1 VQLIEGQRQVAGSVD
16 LVGSIAQDRFP
27 LRQLVGELSSLLEE
41 VPEDPHLVFPDSVE
55 STEDREVN
63 RLPPSHELMSEVLDR
78 SKTSHAEWVG
88 HYMAGRVVEAV
99 ATSIGLRRWYET
111 NTYHLELSLCVGEDR
126 AAKVYLGGSE
136 WDRGSFERRIQRA
149 EQHAKKLR
157 ENRSSLQPGRYR
169 AYIAP
174 VGWKMVMQTLG
185 YRGAFSQLA
194 LRNGT
199 SPFVSLHKDQ
209 SLSQEFSMQ
218 ESTRL
223 GWIAPFNSEGLRRP
237 PQVPLFDGGQACST
251 LVSGRSSMEFNVPTT
266 GSEALEMPQSFEISG
281 GSLQQE
287 ELAERVGDGLWLEYL
302 HYLNLS
308 DRATASVTGL
318 ARFAAFRVRDGEI
331 AEPIEVARFDDSVLD
346 LLGERLIGL
355 TADREQISDGRSYG
369 RRSLGG
375 ALLPGAIVED
385 LRIVS

>member
-1 VQLIEGQRQVAGSVD
+1 
-16 LVGSIAQDRFP
+16 
-27 LRQLVGELSSLLEE
+27 
-41 VPEDPHLVFPDSVE
+41 
-55 STEDREVN
+55 
-63 RLPPSHELMSEVLDR
+63 
-78 SKTSHAEWVG
+78 
-88 HYMAGRVVEAV
+88 
-99 ATSIGLRRWYET
+99 
-111 NTYHLELSLCVGEDR
+111 
-126 AAKVYLGGSE
+126 
-136 WDRGSFERRIQRA
+136 
-149 EQHAKKLR
+149 
-157 ENRSSLQPGRYR
+157 
-169 AYIAP
+169 
-174 VGWKMVMQTLG
+174 
-185 YRGAFSQLA
+185 
-194 LRNGT
+194 
-199 SPFVSLHKDQ
+199 
-209 SLSQEFSMQ
+209 MQ

-318 ARFAAFRVRDGEI
+318 TRFAAFRVRDGEI